1 VVELARALM
10 TRPSVLLLDEPAAGQ
25 TERETEEFGALLR
38 RLAAD
43 GLAVCL
49 VEHDMTLVMDVCE
62 TINVLDYGRTIAAG
76 PPAHVRNAPAVIE
89 AYLGTPEG
97 VG

>member
-1 VVELARALM
+1 M

-25 TERETEEFGALLR
+25 TEPETEEFGRLLR
-38 RLAAD
+38 RLATD

-49 VEHDMTLVMDVCE
+49 VEHDMTLVMDVCQ
-62 TINVLDYGRTIAAG
+62 TIHVLDYGRTIAAG
-76 PPAHVRNAPAVIE
+76 PPDQVRNDPAVIE

-97 VG
+97 VGYLS